1 MLHHHVRFK
10 YVTRSDGGQER
21 NHFICNLSVT
31 LHISDEQKFVEQ
43 GGRGLRLEKSSSPL
57 LSLDSCCGLLSLEQS
72 KAHIERSAICTRN
85 QDGPG
90 AQFQIVYSLKLREA
104 SVASS

>member
-72 KAHIERSAICTRN
+72 AAH
-85 QDGPG
+85 G
-90 AQFQIVYSLKLREA
+90 AKCNLHPSTTGLALSFKSFLP
-104 SVASS
+104 